1 LGIGR
6 RRWEFYREIPA
17 LPVKP
22 RNLSKLKLLYN
33 MFWKK
38 GAAERAWSRL
48 RRSIPAL
55 NFAFLESIDIFP
67 GFDNIPPGISSDHAG
82 QTMGQLMSKSMGRL
96 ILSIRSGRQCAGIL
110 SRKIKDKC
118 NHIAA
123 VSAHMA
129 AFADIIESYSRR
141 ASTVF
146 EIGWN
151 YFVLRNQYRSRYS
164 QAS

>member
-1 LGIGR
+1 
-6 RRWEFYREIPA
+6 
-17 LPVKP
+17 
-22 RNLSKLKLLYN
+22 

-48 RRSIPAL
+48 RRSISAL

-67 GFDNIPPGISSDHAG
+67 GFDNIPSGISSKAMRRIMRRIVSKR
-82 QTMGQLMSKSMGRL
+82 MGGL
-96 ILSIRSGRQCAGIL
+96 ILSLRSGRQCAAIL

-118 NHIAA
+118 NHIAPIP
-123 VSAHMA
+123 AHMA

-141 ASTVF
+141 AFTVF
-146 EIGWN
+146 EFVWN
-151 YFVLRNQYRSRYS
+151 YFVLRNQYRLRYS